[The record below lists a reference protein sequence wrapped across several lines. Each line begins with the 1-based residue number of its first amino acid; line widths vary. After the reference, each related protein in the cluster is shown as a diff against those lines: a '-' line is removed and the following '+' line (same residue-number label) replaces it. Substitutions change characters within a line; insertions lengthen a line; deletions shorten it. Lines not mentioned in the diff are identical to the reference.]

1 MKSPKKAV
9 LKAVDSPRPIND
21 NLVNSQQARRI
32 LDRIVGFELSPVLW
46 RKVRPSLSAGRVQS
60 VTVKLI
66 VERENKIQN
75 HNPLETYKVVGK
87 MVQMESILR
96 LS

>member
-1 MKSPKKAV
+1 M
-9 LKAVDSPRPIND
+9 
-21 NLVNSQQARRI
+21 VNSQQARRI

-66 VERENKIQN
+66 VEREQKIQN
-75 HNPLETYKVVGK
+75 HIPVETYKVVGDFTSK
-87 MVQMESILR
+87 GISFKAELISNFTSYQEAKSF
-96 LS
+96 